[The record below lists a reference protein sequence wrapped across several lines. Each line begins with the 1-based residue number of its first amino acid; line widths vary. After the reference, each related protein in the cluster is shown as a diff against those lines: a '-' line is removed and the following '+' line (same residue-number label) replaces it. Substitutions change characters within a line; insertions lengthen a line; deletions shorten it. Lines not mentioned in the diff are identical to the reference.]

1 MRRTNNMAHVAVPG
15 GVIAYRT
22 ELRRKGGI
30 YALGASAVVAALG
43 GILLLLPGRI
53 TGVAGFALIIAAC
66 PLLVAFGV
74 PITTGLSTVVIG
86 VALSLGMWFGLGQW
100 AAHRATKR
108 PVADWRDWWS
118 VMWPLALAM
127 FLGGFAGFAMFA
139 LSVL

>member
-1 MRRTNNMAHVAVPG
+1 MAHVAVPG
-15 GVIAYRT
+15 GVVAYRT

-30 YALGASAVVAALG
+30 YALAGSAIVAAFG
-43 GILLLLPGRI
+43 GVLLLLPGRI

-74 PITTGLSTVVIG
+74 PITTGVSTIAIG
-86 VALSLGMWFGLGQW
+86 VALSLALWFGLGQW

-108 PVADWRDWWS
+108 PIADWRDWWS
-118 VMWPLALAM
+118 VMWPLTLAM
-127 FLGGFAGFAMFA
+127 TVGGFAGFAMFA

>member
-1 MRRTNNMAHVAVPG
+1 MAHVAVPG

-74 PITTGLSTVVIG
+74 PITTGLSTIVIG
-86 VALSLGMWFGLGQW
+86 VALSLGMWFGLSQW
-100 AAHRATKR
+100 AAHPATKR

-127 FLGGFAGFAMFA
+127 SVGGFAGFAMFA

>member
-1 MRRTNNMAHVAVPG
+1 MAHVAVPG

-30 YALGASAVVAALG
+30 YA
-43 GILLLLPGRI
+43 
-53 TGVAGFALIIAAC
+53 
-66 PLLVAFGV
+66 FGV
-74 PITTGLSTVVIG
+74 PMTTGLSTVVIG

-127 FLGGFAGFAMFA
+127 SVGGFAGFAMFA

>member
-1 MRRTNNMAHVAVPG
+1 MAHVAIPG

-30 YALGASAVVAALG
+30 YALGGAAMVAAVG
-43 GILLLLPGRI
+43 GLLLLLPGRI
-53 TGVAGFALIIAAC
+53 AGVAGFALIIAAC
-66 PLLVAFGV
+66 PVLVALGIPIATGV
-74 PITTGLSTVVIG
+74 STIAIG
-86 VALSLGMWFGLGQW
+86 VALSLALWCGLGQW

-108 PVADWRDWWS
+108 PIADWRDWWS

-127 FLGGFAGFAMFA
+127 SVGGFAGFAMFA